1 MTFPDRRLERP
12 LEPPEAPHEN
22 VQDVVPPTE
31 RNQDPGR
38 STHDLVTDTSRPLT
52 DDERKAADRDTHVG
66 ERVYAPASERVPRE
80 PVPGHRDF
88 VEHPDRATAERQA
101 AGQTTSTM
109 SEPSFTRVARP
120 SASSDEQAPANR
132 WMSNNSSGSSPLV
145 PLGIGWMVLCAAG
158 GVGVWLWIRRRREH
172 NKPINRLR
180 RQARQTA
187 VSARQ
192 RASELRDRMPEV
204 EMPDEATRPAIGL
217 GTALVSLAILL
228 WQQSQSRS
236 RAQEMQGR
244 ARTAARKGRRQAAQT
259 RRQAA
264 QRLSD
269 MDWQQRL
276 MQLKDLWSARR
287 IELEKVAMTRR

>member
-12 LEPPEAPHEN
+12 LEPPTAPHEN

-31 RNQDPGR
+31 RSQDPGR
-38 STHDLVTDTSRPLT
+38 STHDLVSDTSRPLT
-52 DDERKAADRDTHVG
+52 DEERKAADRDAPVG
-66 ERVYAPASERVPRE
+66 ARVYAPASERVPRE

-88 VEHPDRATAERQA
+88 VEHPDTGTAERQA
-101 AGQTTSTM
+101 AGQNSSTRT
-109 SEPSFTRVARP
+109 EPSFTRVPRP
-120 SASSDEQAPANR
+120 SASFDDQPQANR
-132 WMSNNSSGSSPLV
+132 WLSSNSSGSSPLV

-158 GVGVWLWIRRRREH
+158 GVGVWLWMRWRREQ

-192 RASELRDRMPEV
+192 RANELRDRMPDV
-204 EMPDEATRPAIGL
+204 EMSNEAARPAIGL
-217 GTALVSLAILL
+217 GTALASLAIVL

-236 RAQEMQGR
+236 RAQEVQGR
-244 ARTAARKGRRQAAQT
+244 ARDAARKGRRQVTQT

-264 QRLSD
+264 QSLSD
-269 MDWQQRL
+269 MDWQERL
-276 MQLKDLWSARR
+276 AQLKDLWSARR
-287 IELEKVAMTRR
+287 VELEKCR